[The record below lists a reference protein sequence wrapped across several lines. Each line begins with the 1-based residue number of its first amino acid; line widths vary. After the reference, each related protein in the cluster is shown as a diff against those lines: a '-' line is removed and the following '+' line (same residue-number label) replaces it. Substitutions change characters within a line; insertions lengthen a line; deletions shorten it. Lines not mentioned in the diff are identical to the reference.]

1 MQADTKKM
9 TSLSKL
15 RSISHVLDNAI
26 GIPGTRYRIGI
37 DPILGLL
44 PGGGDMI
51 TAVLSVYIVW
61 EAARMGLPPATVRQM
76 VSNLVLDA
84 VLGSLPV
91 AGDFFDAT
99 WKANSKNIALLEAH
113 LDAPT
118 SHKRANPA
126 FVVLLLLGFL
136 VIAIGLAALTGLVI
150 ALIWNA

>member
-1 MQADTKKM
+1 
-9 TSLSKL
+9 
-15 RSISHVLDNAI
+15 
-26 GIPGTRYRIGI
+26 
-37 DPILGLL
+37 
-44 PGGGDMI
+44 MI

-118 SHKRANPA
+118 SNKRANPA

-150 ALIWNA
+150 ALIWNALAK